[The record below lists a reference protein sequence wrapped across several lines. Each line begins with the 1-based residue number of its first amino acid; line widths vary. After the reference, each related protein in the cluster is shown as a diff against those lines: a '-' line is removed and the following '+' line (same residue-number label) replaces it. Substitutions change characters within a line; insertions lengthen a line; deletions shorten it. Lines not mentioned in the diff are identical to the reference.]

1 MTTTEDG
8 DGRVTSKRDDDHG
21 CEFVH
26 GARPAAG
33 ILHQAENEFREG
45 QTSDVEAGGRAP
57 KIDLSALSPPR
68 SRGERSRDSILRV
81 LDGFAFRI
89 LNLVVLFLVVV
100 DGAFFFSLLI
110 GAHGVCTPRTDC
122 DPMNWWYN
130 LSIQLLVVLF
140 TYMAVITM
148 PWRYAHALHLFG
160 LCRPRRSNDDGK
172 NIYGLDDDDVWFHIP
187 LFTKRCIIVL
197 LLLNCIAQY
206 LNQVTRIVY
215 YSYEL
220 SQATV
225 AGRAWTL
232 ST

>member
-1 MTTTEDG
+1 MDEEGLTPMTTTEDG

-100 DGAFFFSLLI
+100 DGSFFFSLLI
-110 GAHGVCTPRTDC
+110 GAH
-122 DPMNWWYN
+122 
-130 LSIQLLVVLF
+130 
-140 TYMAVITM
+140 
-148 PWRYAHALHLFG
+148 
-160 LCRPRRSNDDGK
+160 
-172 NIYGLDDDDVWFHIP
+172 
-187 LFTKRCIIVL
+187 
-197 LLLNCIAQY
+197 
-206 LNQVTRIVY
+206 
-215 YSYEL
+215 
-220 SQATV
+220 
-225 AGRAWTL
+225 
-232 ST
+232 